1 MTRPVTLFTGQWADL
16 PLTEL
21 AEKARRWG
29 YDGLELA
36 CWGDHFDPATGA
48 TDPGYCENQKRILEE
63 NKLNVYAISH
73 HLAGQLVCDL
83 NNDGR
88 SDTFAP
94 QDCAGDAERKRAWAV
109 ETMKQTAIAAKNMG
123 LNVVNGFTGS
133 SIWHLIY
140 SFPPLGENQIEDG
153 FKYFSDMWNP
163 ILDVF
168 DENGVKFA
176 LEVHPTEIA
185 FDIITAERALGA
197 IGRREAFGFNFDP
210 SHLLWQGVDPVKF
223 IRTFPDRIYHVH
235 MKDAKV
241 TLDGTSGILSSYLDF
256 GQPGRGWD
264 FRSLGRGQVNFEEII
279 RALNEIA
286 YDGPLSVEWEDAA
299 MDREAGAQ
307 EAVNF
312 VKEIDFSPSNRAFDE
327 TFATE

>member
-1 MTRPVTLFTGQWADL
+1 MARPVTLFTGQWADL

-21 AEKARRWG
+21 AKKASGWG

-36 CWGDHFDPATGA
+36 CWGDHFDPAKGA
-48 TDPGYCENQKRILEE
+48 TDSAYCEQQKNILKEY
-63 NKLNVYAISH
+63 NLSVYSISH

-83 NNDGR
+83 NNDAR
-88 SDTFAP
+88 SDVFAP
-94 QDCAGDAERKRAWAV
+94 SDCAGDPEKKKAWAV

-123 LNVVNGFTGS
+123 LKVVNGFTGS

-140 SFPPLGENQIEDG
+140 SFPPVSEEQIEEG
-153 FKYFSDMWNP
+153 FKYFAEMWNP

-185 FDIITAERALGA
+185 FDIVTAERTLEA
-197 IGRREAFGFNFDP
+197 IDRREAFGFNFDP

-223 IRTFPDRIYHVH
+223 IKTFPDRIYHVH
-235 MKDAKV
+235 MKDAMV

-264 FRSLGRGQVNFEEII
+264 FRSLGRGEVDFEEII
-279 RALNEIA
+279 RALNEIG

-307 EAVNF
+307 EAVDF
-312 VKEIDFSPSNRAFDE
+312 VKEIDFSPSNRAFVE
-327 TFATE
+327 AFATE

>member
-1 MTRPVTLFTGQWADL
+1 MARPVTLFTGQWADL

-21 AEKARRWG
+21 AKKASDWG

-36 CWGDHFDPATGA
+36 CWGDHFDPAKGA
-48 TDPGYCENQKRILEE
+48 ADSAYCEQQKNILKEY
-63 NKLNVYAISH
+63 NLSVYSISH

-83 NNDGR
+83 NNDAR
-88 SDTFAP
+88 SDVFAP
-94 QDCAGDAERKRAWAV
+94 SGCAGDPEKKRAWAV

-123 LNVVNGFTGS
+123 LKVVNGFTGS

-140 SFPPLGENQIEDG
+140 SFPPVSEGQIEEG
-153 FKYFSDMWNP
+153 FKYFAEMWNP

-185 FDIITAERALGA
+185 FDIVTAERALEA
-197 IGRREAFGFNFDP
+197 IDRREAFGFNFDP
-210 SHLLWQGVDPVKF
+210 SHLEWQGVNPVNF
-223 IRTFPDRIYHVH
+223 IKTFPDRIYHVH
-235 MKDAKV
+235 MKDAMV
-241 TLDGTSGILSSYLDF
+241 TLDGTSGILSSHMNF

-264 FRSLGRGQVNFEEII
+264 FRSLGRGQVDFEEII
-279 RALNEIA
+279 RALNEIG

-307 EAVNF
+307 EAVDF

-327 TFATE
+327 AFATE

>member
-1 MTRPVTLFTGQWADL
+1 MARPVTLFTGQWADL

-21 AEKARRWG
+21 AKKAGRWG
-29 YDGLELA
+29 YNGLELA
-36 CWGDHFDPATGA
+36 CWGDHFDPAKGA
-48 TDPGYCENQKRILEE
+48 LDPTYCENQKRILEE

-88 SDTFAP
+88 SDAFAP
-94 QDCAGDAERKRAWAV
+94 ADCAGDAERKRAWAV

-123 LNVVNGFTGS
+123 LKVVNGFTGS

-140 SFPPLGENQIEDG
+140 SFPAVSEKQIEDG

-185 FDIITAERALGA
+185 FDIITAERALEA

-279 RALNEIA
+279 RTLNEIA

-312 VKEIDFSPSNRAFDE
+312 VKEIDFPPSSRAFDE